1 MAKYYS
7 STLQKGS
14 KGDEVKEWQNFLNS
28 QGYGLSVDGDF
39 GDNTYKATTEWQK
52 KNGLGADGIVG
63 KNTWSKAGYTPY
75 STISTP
81 TAKPTISAAPTAPT
95 FNTTATATP
104 ETKPLPDAPTY
115 DTTSWDDT
123 EKGKEASG
131 AYESAKEAVNG
142 YGDFTYEDY
151 VESEAV
157 KGAGDA
163 LNAHNANK
171 PGEYQS
177 QWQTQL
183 DGLMNQIMNR
193 EKFSYDLNG
202 DALYQQYKDK
212 YIQQG
217 KLAMADTMGQAAA
230 MTGGY
235 GSSYA
240 QSVGQQAYQ
249 GQLDNL
255 NDVVPEL
262 YAMALDKYN
271 REGQDLYNQYG
282 MVMDRENLDY
292 GRYRDTVSDFLT
304 ERDYLQGRYDTER
317 GFDYGKY
324 VDDRNLDYTL
334 HQDGYQKLLDALGI
348 AQGDYYSG
356 ADMFHSEQATKN
368 SVEGQK
374 FNDAM
379 SIWGA
384 ESDEAW
390 RDYQASEDARQYA
403 NSLLQQGYQNEFGAW
418 EANNDNAWKS
428 AQWDEAARQYANEEA
443 WRQKEWDLTNEQWNW
458 QKSQAG
464 SGGSGGSGG
473 GGAIYNSDGTVK
485 EGYTTT
491 NESYFDKNGN
501 FKKATFSRTDK
512 DGNAV
517 WIIDGKEVIRQQGAN
532 PYTGSV
538 NPDTKN
544 GTFSNGYQ
552 PNNVGGQKLTKSGIT
567 DTLNGVTQ
575 NVWKTPDGK
584 LWIWDGTQNKYLQ
597 YANSTTKTTTGQK
610 RATGG
615 GGGGSR
621 IAHTLN

>member
-1 MAKYYS
+1 MSNTVLTIGSQGIRVKDW
-7 STLQKGS
+7 QK
-14 KGDEVKEWQNFLNS
+14 FLNS
-28 QGYGLSVDGDF
+28 QGFSLKEDGVFGNNTKKATMDFQKANGLKVDGIA
-39 GDNTYKATTEWQK
+39 GSETLGVMNGGNKATNSAT
-52 KNGLGADGIVG
+52 GAPNVG
-63 KNTWSKAGYTPY
+63 SAPTAPKFNTNASAV
-75 STISTP
+75 P
-81 TAKPTISAAPTAPT
+81 TAKPLPT
-95 FNTTATATP
+95 N
-104 ETKPLPDAPTY
+104 PTY

-123 EKGKEASG
+123 EKGQAALG
-131 AYESAKEAVNG
+131 GYNAAKDAVNN

-177 QWQTQL
+177 QWQSQL

-212 YIQQG
+212 YVQQG

-282 MVMDRENLDY
+282 MVMDRENTDY
-292 GRYRDTVSDFLT
+292 GRYRDTVSDWNTDRGYLT
-304 ERDYLQGRYDTER
+304 DRYDTER

-334 HQDGYQKLLDALGI
+334 HQEGYQKLLDSLGI
-348 AQGDYYSG
+348 AQGDYYNG
-356 ADMFHSEQATKN
+356 ADMFHGEQATKN

-384 ESDEAW
+384 ESDQAW
-390 RDYQASEDARQYA
+390 KEYQASEDARQYA
-403 NSLLQQGYQNEFGAW
+403 NSLLQQGYQNQFGEW
-418 EANNDNAWKS
+418 EANSDNAWKQ

-443 WRQKEWDLTNEQWNW
+443 WRQKEWDENNRRYEESKAT
-458 QKSQAG
+458 SSG
-464 SGGSGGSGG
+464 SGGNGGNGGNGG
-473 GGAIYNSDGTVK
+473 GGNTGGATFADTLWNATGT
-485 EGYTTT
+485 Y
-491 NESYFDKNGN
+491 DDNGN
-501 FKKATFSRTDK
+501 PIFRNSE
-512 DGNAV
+512 
-517 WIIDGKEVIRQQGAN
+517 GKTQAFGQGVN
-532 PYTGSV
+532 PYTGTKH
-538 NPDTKN
+538 PDAKN

-552 PNNVGGQKLTKSGIT
+552 PNNIGGTKLKNSGMSTNITGKSQTIWQA
-567 DTLNGVTQ
+567 NGKY
-575 NVWKTPDGK
+575 W
-584 LWIWDGTQNKYLQ
+584 LWRGDLNKYIEVDVSDLD
-597 YANSTTKTTTGQK
+597 
-610 RATGG
+610 
-615 GGGGSR
+615 
-621 IAHTLN
+621 

>member
-7 STLQKGS
+7 STLQKGA

-28 QGYGLSVDGDF
+28 QGYSLTVDGDF
-39 GDNTYKATTEWQK
+39 GDNTLAATTEWQK

-63 KNTWSKAGYTPY
+63 KNTWGKAGYTPY
-75 STISTP
+75 STASTP
-81 TAKPTISAAPTAPT
+81 TAAPNVGSAPNKPNFNTNATAIPTA
-95 FNTTATATP
+95 
-104 ETKPLPDAPTY
+104 KPLPTNPTY

-123 EKGKEASG
+123 SKGQAALG
-131 AYESAKEAVNG
+131 DYNSAKDAVNN
-142 YGDFTYEDY
+142 YGDFTYDDY
-151 VESEAV
+151 VMGEDAQAA
-157 KGAGDA
+157 KDA

-177 QWQTQL
+177 QWQSQL

-202 DALYQQYKDK
+202 DALYQQYKDQ

-217 KLAMADTMGQAAA
+217 KLAMADTMGQATA

-282 MVMDRENLDY
+282 MVVDRENTDY
-292 GRYRDTVSDFLT
+292 GRYRDTVSDFYTDRGYLT
-304 ERDYLQGRYDTER
+304 DRYDTER

-334 HQDGYQKLLDALGI
+334 HQEGYQKLLDSLGI
-348 AQGDYYSG
+348 AQGDYYNG
-356 ADMFHSEQATKN
+356 ADMFHGEQATKN

-384 ESDEAW
+384 ESDQAW
-390 RDYQASEDARQYA
+390 KGYQATEDARQYA
-403 NSLLQQGYQNEFGAW
+403 NSLLQQGYQNEFGEW
-418 EANNDNAWKS
+418 EANTDNAWKQ

-443 WRQKEWDLTNEQWNW
+443 WRQKEWDENNRRYEESKAT
-458 QKSQAG
+458 G
-464 SGGSGGSGG
+464 SGSGDGNGGNGG
-473 GGAIYNSDGTVK
+473 GVIDLSSIPGIN
-485 EGYTTT
+485 TTDS
-491 NESYFDKNGN
+491 SYFDDNGN
-501 FKKATFSRTDK
+501 FKKAEYLGTT
-512 DGNAV
+512 A
-517 WIIDGKEVIRQQGAN
+517 DGKSSFRIGGKTVVLDKGVN
-532 PYTGSV
+532 PYTQTY
-538 NPDTKN
+538 NNDCKN

-552 PNNVGGQKLTKSGIT
+552 PNNVGGKKLSKSGIQ
-567 DTLNGVTQ
+567 DYMNGVRQT
-575 NVWKTPDGK
+575 VWQTPDGK
-584 LWIWDGTQNKYLQ
+584 LWIWDGTKNEYEE
-597 YANSTTKTTTGQK
+597 Y
-610 RATGG
+610 
-615 GGGGSR
+615 
-621 IAHTLN
+621 HE